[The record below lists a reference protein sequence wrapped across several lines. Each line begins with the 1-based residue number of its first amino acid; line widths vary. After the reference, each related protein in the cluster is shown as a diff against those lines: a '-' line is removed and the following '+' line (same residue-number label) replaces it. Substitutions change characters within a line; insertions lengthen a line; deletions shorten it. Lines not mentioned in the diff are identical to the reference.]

1 VSEAASQ
8 AAGALAAPPPPWL
21 WIPISIAAALAQNLR
36 TAVQRKLKGR
46 LSTNGANYTRFVFGI
61 PLAAGYVAALALWGG
76 FALARPNARFAAA
89 IAVGGVAQILGTSAL
104 LEATARR
111 NFAAGIAFS
120 KTEAVQAALFE
131 VLVLGAALSAGAAL
145 AIAVATVGVLL
156 ISLARPGETGLRDSA
171 LWLGLASGGLYAIS
185 AVAFRAASLSLAHPS
200 YLMSAA
206 CTLLGAQ
213 ALQTVLLGAWLA
225 LREPGQ
231 LAAVRAHWR
240 VASFAGVTGT
250 LASAGWFTAM
260 TLTVAAYVRTLG
272 LVELLFT
279 FAIGRIV
286 FRETPAPRELAGA
299 ALLAAG
305 IALLLNA
312 S

>member
-1 VSEAASQ
+1 MASALPEAA
-8 AAGALAAPPPPWL
+8 AALAAPGWL
-21 WIPISIAAALAQNLR
+21 WIPITITAALAQNLR
-36 TAVQRKLKGR
+36 TAVQRKLKGV
-46 LSTNGANYTRFVFGI
+46 LSTNGANYTRFVFGV
-61 PLAAGYVAALALWGG
+61 PLAASYLAALALLGG
-76 FALARPNARFAAA
+76 IELAQPNARFL
-89 IAVGGVAQILGTSAL
+89 VSVTLGGIAQILGTSAL
-104 LEATARR
+104 LEAMARR

-131 VLVLGAALSAGAAL
+131 VLVLGAALSAGGAL
-145 AIAVATVGVLL
+145 AIAVATAGVLL
-156 ISLARPGETGLRDSA
+156 ISLARPSETGLRDSA
-171 LWLGLASGGLYAIS
+171 LWLGVASGGLYAIS
-185 AVAFRAASLSLAHPS
+185 AVSFRSASLSLAHPS

-206 CTLLGAQ
+206 TVLLWAQ
-213 ALQTVLLGAWLA
+213 TLQTVLLGGWL
-225 LREPGQ
+225 LWREPGQ
-231 LAAVRAHWR
+231 LTAVRANWR
-240 VASFAGVTGT
+240 VASLAGLTGT

-279 FAIGRIV
+279 FAIGRVV

-299 ALLAAG
+299 LLLAAG

>member
-1 VSEAASQ
+1 MSEEASRL
-8 AAGALAAPPPPWL
+8 AGALATPPDWL

-46 LSTNGANYTRFVFGI
+46 LSTNGANYTRFVFGV
-61 PLAAGYVAALALWGG
+61 PLAAAWLGALWLLGGIALA
-76 FALARPNARFAAA
+76 APNARFAG
-89 IAVGGVAQILGTSAL
+89 AVALGGVAQILGTSAL

-131 VLVLGAALSAGAAL
+131 TLVLGAALSGLGAL
-145 AIAVATVGVLL
+145 AIGTATAGVLL
-156 ISLARPGETGLRDSA
+156 ISLARPNAAGLRDA
-171 LWLGLASGGLYAIS
+171 AVGFGVASGALYAIS
-185 AVAFRAASLSLAHPS
+185 AVAFRSASLALAHPS

-206 CTLLGAQ
+206 TTLLGAQ
-213 ALQTVLLGAWLA
+213 LLQTLLLGGWLA
-225 LREPGQ
+225 WREPGQ
-231 LAAVRAHWR
+231 LATVRANWR
-240 VASFAGVTGT
+240 VASLAGATGT

-272 LVELLFT
+272 LIELLFT
-279 FAIGRIV
+279 FAIGRLV
-286 FRETPAPRELAGA
+286 FREAPVPRELAGA

>member
-1 VSEAASQ
+1 MAAQ
-8 AAGALAAPPPPWL
+8 LEVAAGLAAPGWL

-46 LSTNGANYTRFVFGI
+46 LSTNGANYTRFVFGV
-61 PLAAGYVAALALWGG
+61 PLAASYAAALVLFGG
-76 FALARPNARFAAA
+76 FELAQPNARFLL
-89 IAVGGVAQILGTSAL
+89 AVTLGGIAQILGTSAL
-104 LEATARR
+104 IEAMARR

-131 VLVLGAALSAGAAL
+131 VLVLGAALSAGGAL
-145 AIAVATVGVLL
+145 AIAIATAGVLM
-156 ISLARPGETGLRDSA
+156 ISLARPGETGLRDPA
-171 LWLGLASGGLYAIS
+171 LWLGVASGGLFAIS
-185 AVAFRAASLSLAHPS
+185 AVGFRAASLSLAHPS

-206 CTLLGAQ
+206 YTLLWAQ
-213 ALQTVLLGAWLA
+213 ALQTVLLGGWLA
-225 LREPGQ
+225 FREPGQ
-231 LAAVRAHWR
+231 LSAVRANWR
-240 VASFAGVTGT
+240 VASLAGLTGT

-272 LVELLFT
+272 LIELLFT
-279 FAIGRIV
+279 FAIGRLV
-286 FRETPAPRELAGA
+286 FREIPAARELAGA

>member
-1 VSEAASQ
+1 MAVPPEAA
-8 AAGALAAPPPPWL
+8 AALATPSAPGWL

-46 LSTNGANYTRFVFGI
+46 LSTSGANYTRFVFGV
-61 PLAAGYVAALALWGG
+61 PLAAGYAAALVVWGG
-76 FALARPNARFAAA
+76 FELAQPNPRFL
-89 IAVGGVAQILGTSAL
+89 VSVTLGGIAQILGTSAL
-104 LEATARR
+104 LEAMARR

-120 KTEAVQAALFE
+120 KTEALQAALFE
-131 VLVLGAALSAGAAL
+131 VLVLGAALSAGGAL
-145 AIAVATVGVLL
+145 AIAVATAGVLL
-156 ISLARPGETGLRDSA
+156 ISLARPGETSLRDSA
-171 LWLGLASGGLYAIS
+171 LWLGVASGGLFAIS
-185 AVAFRAASLSLAHPS
+185 AVGFRSASLALAHPS

-206 CTLLGAQ
+206 YTLLWAQ
-213 ALQTVLLGAWLA
+213 TLQTVLLGGWLA

-231 LAAVRAHWR
+231 LAAVRANWR
-240 VASFAGVTGT
+240 IASLAGLTGT

-272 LVELLFT
+272 LIELLFT
-279 FAIGRIV
+279 FAIGRLV
-286 FRETPAPRELAGA
+286 FRETPAARELAGA

>member
-1 VSEAASQ
+1 MNAEAA
-8 AAGALAAPPPPWL
+8 ATFGAPDWL
-21 WIPISIAAALAQNLR
+21 WIPIAIGAALAQNLR

-46 LSTNGANYTRFVFGI
+46 LSTNGANYTRFVFGV
-61 PLAAGYVAALALWGG
+61 PLALAWLAVLALGAG
-76 FALARPNARFAAA
+76 ISLAAPNARFALALA
-89 IAVGGVAQILGTSAL
+89 LASVAQILGTSAL

-131 VLVLGAALSAGAAL
+131 TLVLGAALAPIG
-145 AIAVATVGVLL
+145 AVAIGVATAGVML
-156 ISLARPGETGLRDSA
+156 ISLARPTAGGLRDPA
-171 LWLGLASGGLYAIS
+171 VAYGLASGALFGIS
-185 AVAFRAASLSLAHPS
+185 AVGFRSASLALGHPS

-206 CTLLGAQ
+206 TTLLGAQ
-213 ALQTVLLGAWLA
+213 ALQTALLGGWLA
-225 LREPGQ
+225 WREPGQ
-231 LAAVRAHWR
+231 LAAVRANWR
-240 VASFAGVTGT
+240 VASLAGATGT

-272 LVELLFT
+272 LIELLFT
-279 FAIGRIV
+279 FVVGHIA
-286 FRETPAPRELAGA
+286 FRESPTAREVAGA

-312 S
+312 G

>member
-1 VSEAASQ
+1 M
-8 AAGALAAPPPPWL
+8 
-21 WIPISIAAALAQNLR
+21 
-36 TAVQRKLKGR
+36 
-46 LSTNGANYTRFVFGI
+46 
-61 PLAAGYVAALALWGG
+61 PLAAAWLSGLWLLGGVPLAS
-76 FALARPNARFAAA
+76 PNARFAVAL
-89 IAVGGVAQILGTSAL
+89 AVGGVAQIFGTSAL

-131 VLVLGAALSAGAAL
+131 TLVLGTALSGRGAL
-145 AIAVATVGVLL
+145 AIGIATAGVML
-156 ISLARPGETGLRDSA
+156 ISLARPGEAGLRDSA
-171 LWLGLASGGLYAIS
+171 VGFGVASGALFAIS
-185 AVAFRAASLSLAHPS
+185 AVAFRTASLALAHPS

-206 CTLLGAQ
+206 TTLVGAQVLQTALLG
-213 ALQTVLLGAWLA
+213 GWLA
-225 LREPGQ
+225 WREPGQ
-231 LAAVRAHWR
+231 LAAVRANWR
-240 VASFAGVTGT
+240 VASLAGATGT

-272 LVELLFT
+272 LIELLFT
-279 FAIGRIV
+279 FAIGRLV
-286 FRETPAPRELAGA
+286 FRETPTARELAGA

>member
-1 VSEAASQ
+1 MPAPAEAFD
-8 AAGALAAPPPPWL
+8 APTWL
-21 WIPISIAAALAQNLR
+21 WIPITVAAALAQNLR
-36 TAVQRKLKGR
+36 TAVQRKLKGA

-61 PLAAGYVAALALWGG
+61 PLAAAWLAGLHAIAGIS
-76 FALARPNARFAAA
+76 LAQPNAQFFAG
-89 IAVGGVAQILGTSAL
+89 IAVGGVAQILATSAL

-131 VLVLGAALSAGAAL
+131 ALVLGAALAPLGWL
-145 AIAVATVGVLL
+145 AIAVATLGVMA
-156 ISLARPGETGLRDSA
+156 ISLARPSDAGLRDSA
-171 LWLGLASGGLYAIS
+171 LWLGVASGGLFAIA

-200 YLMSAA
+200 FLMSAA
-206 CTLLGAQ
+206 TTLLGAQ
-213 ALQTVLLGAWLA
+213 ALQTALLGGWLA

-231 LAAVRAHWR
+231 LAAVRANWR
-240 VASFAGVTGT
+240 VASLAGATGT

-279 FAIGRIV
+279 FAVGRV
-286 FRETPAPRELAGA
+286 AFRETPAPREIAGA
-299 ALLAAG
+299 FLLAVG
-305 IALLLNA
+305 IALLLN
-312 S
+312 SG

>member
-1 VSEAASQ
+1 VSAEGARPAA
-8 AAGALAAPPPPWL
+8 ALVAPPDWL
-21 WIPISIAAALAQNLR
+21 WIPITVGAALAQNLR

-46 LSTNGANYTRFVFGI
+46 LSTNGANYTRFVFGV
-61 PLAAGYVAALALWGG
+61 PLAGAWLAALWQLGG
-76 FALARPNARFAAA
+76 LPLARPNTAFLAAVT
-89 IAVGGVAQILGTSAL
+89 IGGVAQILATSAL
-104 LEATARR
+104 LEATTRR

-131 VLVLGAALSAGAAL
+131 VLVLGAALSGAGAL
-145 AIAVATVGVLL
+145 AIGVATAGVLL
-156 ISLARPGETGLRDSA
+156 ISLARPTGAGLRDAA
-171 LWLGLASGGLYAIS
+171 LWLGVASGGLFAIS
-185 AVAFRAASLSLAHPS
+185 AVAFRSASLALAHPS

-206 CTLLGAQ
+206 TTLLGAQ
-213 ALQTVLLGAWLA
+213 ALQTALLGGWLA

-231 LAAVRAHWR
+231 LAAVRANWR
-240 VASFAGVTGT
+240 VASLAGATGT

-279 FAIGRIV
+279 FAVGRLV
-286 FRETPAPRELAGA
+286 FREAPLPRELAGA

-305 IALLLNA
+305 LALLLNA
-312 S
+312 G

>member
-1 VSEAASQ
+1 MESPLPEAA
-8 AAGALAAPPPPWL
+8 AALAAPGWL
-21 WIPISIAAALAQNLR
+21 WIPITIAAALAQNLR
-36 TAVQRKLKGR
+36 TAVQRKLKGV
-46 LSTNGANYTRFVFGI
+46 LSTNGANYTRFVFGV
-61 PLAAGYVAALALWGG
+61 PLAASYLAALALLGG
-76 FALARPNARFAAA
+76 IELAQPNARFL
-89 IAVGGVAQILGTSAL
+89 VSVTLGGIAQILGTSAL
-104 LEATARR
+104 LEAMARR

-131 VLVLGAALSAGAAL
+131 VLVLGAALSAGGAL
-145 AIAVATVGVLL
+145 AIAVATAGVLL
-156 ISLARPGETGLRDSA
+156 ISLARPSETGLRDSA
-171 LWLGLASGGLYAIS
+171 LWLGVASGGLYAIS
-185 AVAFRAASLSLAHPS
+185 AVGFRSASLSLAHPS

-206 CTLLGAQ
+206 TVLLWAQ
-213 ALQTVLLGAWLA
+213 TLQTVLLGGWL
-225 LREPGQ
+225 LWREPGQ
-231 LAAVRAHWR
+231 LTAVRANWR
-240 VASFAGVTGT
+240 VASLAGLTGT

-279 FAIGRIV
+279 FAIGRVV

-299 ALLAAG
+299 LLLAAG

>member
-1 VSEAASQ
+1 MPAS
-8 AAGALAAPPPPWL
+8 ADAFAAPAWL
-21 WIPISIAAALAQNLR
+21 WIPITIAAALAQNLR
-36 TAVQRKLKGR
+36 TAVQRKLKGA

-61 PLAAGYVAALALWGG
+61 PLAAAWLAALHAAGIS
-76 FALARPNARFAAA
+76 LARPNAQFFAG
-89 IAVGGVAQILGTSAL
+89 IAVGGVAQILATSAL

-131 VLVLGAALSAGAAL
+131 ALVLGAALAPLGWL
-145 AIAVATVGVLL
+145 AIAVATAGVMA
-156 ISLARPGETGLRDSA
+156 ISLARPSDAGLRDPA
-171 LWLGLASGGLYAIS
+171 LWLGVASGGLFAIA

-200 YLMSAA
+200 FLMSAA
-206 CTLLGAQ
+206 TTLLGAQ
-213 ALQTVLLGAWLA
+213 ALQTALLGGWLA

-231 LAAVRAHWR
+231 LAAVRANWR
-240 VASFAGVTGT
+240 VASLAGAAGT

-279 FAIGRIV
+279 FAVGRIA
-286 FRETPAPRELAGA
+286 FRETPAPREIAGA
-299 ALLAAG
+299 LLLAAG

-312 S
+312 G

>member
-8 AAGALAAPPPPWL
+8 AASALVAPPGWL

-61 PLAAGYVAALALWGG
+61 PLAAGYVAALAAWGG
-76 FALARPNARFAAA
+76 FALAQPNARFAAA
-89 IAVGGVAQILGTSAL
+89 IAIGGVAQILGTSAL
-104 LEATARR
+104 LEAMARR

-131 VLVLGAALSAGAAL
+131 VLVLGAALSVGAAF
-145 AIAVATVGVLL
+145 AIAVATAGVLL
-156 ISLARPGETGLRDSA
+156 ISLARPGETRLRDSA
-171 LWLGLASGGLYAIS
+171 LWFGLASGGLYAIS
-185 AVAFRAASLSLAHPS
+185 AVAFRAASLSLGHPS

-206 CTLLGAQ
+206 CTLLAAQ
-213 ALQTVLLGAWLA
+213 ALQTVLLGGWLA

-231 LAAVRAHWR
+231 LAAVRAQWR
-240 VASFAGVTGT
+240 VASLAGVMGT

-272 LVELLFT
+272 LIELLFT
-279 FAIGRIV
+279 FAIGRLV
-286 FRETPAPRELAGA
+286 FREAPVARELAGA

>member
-1 VSEAASQ
+1 MAAPLEAA
-8 AAGALAAPPPPWL
+8 AALAAPGWL
-21 WIPISIAAALAQNLR
+21 WIPITIAAALAQNLR
-36 TAVQRKLKGR
+36 TAVQRKLKGV
-46 LSTNGANYTRFVFGI
+46 LSTNGANYTRFVFGV
-61 PLAAGYVAALALWGG
+61 PLAASYVAALALLGDLT
-76 FALARPNARFAAA
+76 LAQPNARFL
-89 IAVGGVAQILGTSAL
+89 VSVTLGGIAQIFGTSAL
-104 LEATARR
+104 IEAMARR

-131 VLVLGAALSAGAAL
+131 MLVLGAALSAGGAL
-145 AIAVATVGVLL
+145 AIVVATAGVLM
-156 ISLARPGETGLRDSA
+156 ISLARPGETGVRDSA
-171 LWLGLASGGLYAIS
+171 LWLGLASGGLFAIS
-185 AVAFRAASLSLAHPS
+185 AVAFRSASLSLGHPS

-206 CTLLGAQ
+206 YTLLFAQ
-213 ALQTVLLGAWLA
+213 TLQTALLGGWLA
-225 LREPGQ
+225 WREPGQ
-231 LAAVRAHWR
+231 LAAVRANWR
-240 VASFAGVTGT
+240 VASLAGLTGT

-286 FRETPAPRELAGA
+286 FRETPAPRELVGA

-312 S
+312 T